1 MLWLQGESDA
11 LENQGAAYET
21 NLRNFIADMRTQF
34 DSPELPFYMARVRE
48 FYGTAE
54 QSGLVRTAQVVV
66 AESTEFVEWFDTDS
80 YNPLIEGGHY
90 NTEGEINIGIDFANL
105 YLGLYETFTSWAS
118 EQGLD
123 GTPGKESG
131 FFDDPDGDGLSNGVE
146 AWFGTDPTVPG
157 TGLSEITSDGTTTTF
172 QHPQNT
178 SVFSGV
184 SIYYNW
190 SLDLTE
196 WYAGDGIAGPDGGPT
211 VSISSS
217 TEVDITTTTASANEP
232 LSTLFLRAGVIQ
244 D

>member
-1 MLWLQGESDA
+1 MTGNSGANRVEQGYTVSYA
-11 LENQGAAYET
+11 TVAAPT
-21 NLRNFIADMRTQF
+21 TFIDIATIADISDFAVTEAKWSITE
-34 DSPELPFYMARVRE
+34 DSTGILASNVATIRYVFPLQAL
-48 FYGTAE
+48 
-54 QSGLVRTAQVVV
+54 SGVQ
-66 AESTEFVEWFDTDS
+66 
-80 YNPLIEGGHY
+80 YK
-90 NTEGEINIGIDFANL
+90 EIDIIGIASIPEASPT
-105 YLGLYETFTSWAS
+105 ETFTSWAS

-157 TGLSEITSDGTTTTF
+157 TGLTELVTDGTTTTF

-178 SVFSGV
+178 SVISGV

-196 WYAGDGIAGPDGGPT
+196 WYAGDGIGGPDGGPT

-217 TEVDITTTTASANEP
+217 TEVDITTTTATANEP